1 MFSGTKRVPV
11 SRLLT
16 IQTLTW
22 LSSPGSNNLLR
33 QHDWTYNISAFRT
46 SGETDK
52 HYVSVVSNDDFHAFQ
67 QNGYHDDEDID
78 FSPQNGYYQEEEEE
92 EEPRTVVNSK
102 GK

>member
-1 MFSGTKRVPV
+1 MIGQQGGGVNISLFR
-11 SRLLT
+11 
-16 IQTLTW
+16 
-22 LSSPGSNNLLR
+22 SPGE
-33 QHDWTYNISAFRT
+33 A
-46 SGETDK
+46 DK
-52 HYVSVVSNDDFHAFQ
+52 HYVSTVTNDDFQAFQ